1 MESGGRRGIPIPERA
16 AALALLLV
24 VLSGCGS
31 VGVSGE
37 PAAESVGPGQ
47 TMAPQP
53 GVLVTVLQSGLEVPW
68 DVAFTPD
75 GRMLVTERIGRI
87 RVYASSEPGA
97 RQLSLTPI
105 DDVLRLGEGGGMGIA
120 VDRDFA
126 EHPFAY
132 VCATRDVDGADG
144 PEPAINELLR
154 YRVGEGGELTPD
166 GPPLLTGMR
175 ANKNHNGCA
184 VETDVDGHIWM
195 TMGDANTARNLNLS
209 QDPNSL
215 NGRVLRINR
224 DGSIPDDNP
233 ILEGADGRTAAY
245 DLGHRNP
252 QGIAFRDDGLIM
264 TAEHGTDRDDEL
276 NVIVPG
282 GNYGYSCWSGY
293 DTLGPGQEQEGPA
306 KDICGPAED
315 YIPAAWAS
323 EFPTIATSGAVFLNG
338 EQWGEWEGNLLVS
351 TLKDQDRRRF
361 SVNSDGSEVELV
373 ETMLDDDWGRL
384 RALTIGPGGWLYLTT
399 SNVTNDLVLRLEL
412 R

>member
-16 AALALLLV
+16 AALIVLLA

-31 VGVSGE
+31 VAVNGE
-37 PAAESVGPGQ
+37 PTADPMEPGH
-47 TMAPQP
+47 TMVPQA
-53 GVLVTVLQSGLEVPW
+53 GVLLTVLQGGLEVPW

-75 GRMLVTERIGRI
+75 GRMLVTERIGRV
-87 RVYASSEPGA
+87 RVYASAEPGA
-97 RQLSLTPI
+97 RQLSITPI
-105 DDVLRLGEGGGMGIA
+105 EDVLRLGEGGGMGIA
-120 VDRDFA
+120 VDRDFEA
-126 EHPFAY
+126 HPFAY

-154 YRVGEGGELTPD
+154 YRVGDEGQLTLD

-175 ANKNHNGCA
+175 ANENHNGCA
-184 VETDVDGHIWM
+184 VETDDAGHVWL

-215 NGRVLRINR
+215 NGRVLRISR

-233 ILEGADGRTAAY
+233 VLAGADGRTAAY

-276 NVIVPG
+276 NVILPG
-282 GNYGYSCWSGY
+282 GNYGYSCWTGY

-306 KDICGPAED
+306 KDICGPVED

-323 EFPTIATSGAVFLNG
+323 GFPTIATSGAVFLNG
-338 EQWGEWEGNLLVS
+338 EHWGDWEGNLLVS
-351 TLKDQDRRRF
+351 VLKDTQMLRF
-361 SVNSDGSEVELV
+361 TVNADGSEVEMAEIL
-373 ETMLDDDWGRL
+373 LDDVWGRL
-384 RALTIGPGGWLYLTT
+384 RALTIGPDGWLYLTT